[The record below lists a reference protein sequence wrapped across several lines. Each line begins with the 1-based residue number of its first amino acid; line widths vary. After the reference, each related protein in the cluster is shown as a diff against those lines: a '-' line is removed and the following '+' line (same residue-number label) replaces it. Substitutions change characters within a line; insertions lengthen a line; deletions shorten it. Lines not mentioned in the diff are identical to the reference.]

1 VSPARDA
8 DAGNP
13 RYNCGVGEG
22 NPHILTKI
30 VATVGPAC
38 ADVDTLVKLI
48 AEGVRVF
55 RINFSHGTLDQF
67 ERTLGLVRAAE
78 AAAGIPVGALGDLS
92 GPKIRVGKVAGD
104 GVMLEVGQRV
114 EFVREALVAS
124 PPSPGEAAV
133 FSSTLTSLIDD
144 VDPGQRVLINDG
156 AIRMLALEKDPADA
170 GGRLA
175 CTVTH
180 GGLVTSGKGINL
192 PDSEVSAPSLTEWDL
207 ACVEWAVA
215 HEIDYLALSFVR
227 HAGDIVKL
235 KAELKQRGRGR
246 SAGRRLPI
254 IAKIEKPQALDH
266 LDAILDASDGLM
278 VARGDLGVEMDL
290 AEVPVIQ
297 KRIIQLAHDHG
308 KPVIVATQML
318 QSMIEEPSP
327 TRAEASDVANAIFD
341 GADAVM
347 LSGETAVGR
356 FPVVAVNTMRRI
368 IAASERH
375 MRSQPGKWFTAPRKL
390 QDTRYRTAA
399 LAHGVSVIVR
409 DIDARLVATWSQL
422 GGGARYL
429 SQNRLAVPILAA
441 SSDLGALRQMGL
453 LFGVH
458 PIHMS
463 QPKDSDTWLNL
474 LDQFML
480 DRGWADEGDPI
491 VVAKGEPLGTS
502 GVTNKIRI
510 HYVGDVCRVEWNM

>member
-1 VSPARDA
+1 M
-8 DAGNP
+8 
-13 RYNCGVGEG
+13 GEG
-22 NPHILTKI
+22 KHHILTKI

-48 AEGVRVF
+48 GEGVRVF

-67 ERTLGLVRAAE
+67 ERTLSLVRAAGE
-78 AAAGIPVGALGDLS
+78 ATGIPVGALGDLS
-92 GPKIRVGKVAGD
+92 GPKIRVGKVVEG
-104 GVMLEVGQRV
+104 GVELAMGQRV
-114 EFVREALVAS
+114 EFVREPIVAAA
-124 PPSPGEAAV
+124 PQPGGAAV
-133 FSSTLTSLIDD
+133 FSSTLASLIDD
-144 VDPGQRVLINDG
+144 VSPGQRVLINDG
-156 AIRMLALEKDPADA
+156 AIRMLALDKDPVGA
-170 GGRLA
+170 RLA

-192 PDSEVSAPSLTEWDL
+192 PDSAVSAPSLTEWDMT
-207 ACVEWAVA
+207 CVDWAVA
-215 HEIDYLALSFVR
+215 HDIDFLALSFVR
-227 HAGDIVKL
+227 QAADIIAL
-235 KAELKQRGRGR
+235 KGHLSQRGRSR
-246 SAGRRLPI
+246 ATGRRLPI
-254 IAKIEKPQALDH
+254 VAKIEKPQALEH
-266 LDAILDASDGLM
+266 LEAILDAADGLM

-318 QSMIEEPSP
+318 QSMIADPSP

-368 IAASERH
+368 IAASEGH
-375 MRSQPGKWFTAPRKL
+375 MRTQPGKWFTAPKKL
-390 QDTRYRTAA
+390 QDTKYRTAA

-409 DIDARLVATWSQL
+409 DMDARLVVTWSQL

-429 SQNRLAVPILAA
+429 SQNRLSVPILAA
-441 SSDLGALRQMGL
+441 SSDRAALRQMNL

-458 PIHMS
+458 PIHMDA
-463 QPKDSDTWLNL
+463 PKDSESWLNQL
-474 LDQFML
+474 DRVMLDQ
-480 DRGWADEGDPI
+480 GWADEGDP
-491 VVAKGEPLGTS
+491 VVIAKGEPLGTS